1 MKSSVPLKK
10 PMPVGK
16 LLRQRLRETERSAED
31 LAEAVQLPKEY
42 IDDLIAGRRRPP
54 QPGQTD
60 LYDRMTSF
68 LRLSRNDLALCA
80 SAEREAT
87 EPKRRSALKPTVR
100 RQLLELCEP
109 KTAEELE
116 ARRAENGGAELMDF
130 IQRLLEVTQGA
141 VRRML
146 DDQIG
151 LRVAAERYGG
161 TYAAMRL
168 RVLEFLEATPE
179 TLTMDDLARFL
190 QPRVTLWDV
199 DLETGVL
206 RVVLRSQ
213 EPRERHRRRPNAGS
227 AF

>member
-1 MKSSVPLKK
+1 
-10 PMPVGK
+10 MPVGK

>member
-1 MKSSVPLKK
+1 
-10 PMPVGK
+10 MPVGK

-87 EPKRRSALKPTVR
+87 EPKRRTALKPTVR

>member
-16 LLRQRLRETERSAED
+16 LLRQRLRETERSVDE

-68 LRLSRNDLALCA
+68 LKLSRNDLALCA
-80 SAEREAT
+80 TAERETT
-87 EPKRRSALKPTVR
+87 EPTRRATMKPTVR
-100 RQLLELCEP
+100 RQLLELCDP

-116 ARRAENGGAELMDF
+116 VRRAENGGAEMLDL

-161 TYAAMRL
+161 TYAAMRM
-168 RVLEFLEATPE
+168 RVLEFLDTTAE
-179 TLTMDDLARFL
+179 TLTTDDLVKFL

-206 RVVLRSQ
+206 RVVLKSQ
-213 EPRERHRRRPNAGS
+213 EPRERTRRRPS
-227 AF
+227 AEAAF

>member
-1 MKSSVPLKK
+1 M
-10 PMPVGK
+10 GK
-16 LLRQRLRETERSAED
+16 LLRQRLKETERSAED
-31 LAEAVQLPKEY
+31 LAEAVQLPQEY

-68 LRLSRNDLALCA
+68 LRLSRNDLSLCA
-80 SAEREAT
+80 NAEREAT
-87 EPKRRSALKPTVR
+87 EPKRRSVLKPTVR

-168 RVLEFLEATPE
+168 RVLEFLDATPE
-179 TLTMDDLARFL
+179 TLTTDDLARFL

-213 EPRERHRRRPNAGS
+213 EPRERHRRRPNARS